1 MVIKLCNVFDCH
13 LMMRNSTMAKAE
25 RNTNIFHLL
34 RIAKGLS
41 IKELAEQLS
50 ITPAYIHAIENGEK
64 FPSDRLLRDY
74 AKALEVDENII
85 RNFSEENCKGKK
97 FEQILLS
104 VLRMICDM
112 PD

>member
-1 MVIKLCNVFDCH
+1 
-13 LMMRNSTMAKAE
+13 MAKAE

-34 RIAKGLS
+34 RIGKGLS

-64 FPSDRLLRDY
+64 FPSDRLLRND
-74 AKALEVDENII
+74 AKALEVVESII
-85 RNFSEENCKGKK
+85 RNFREENCKDKK

>member
-1 MVIKLCNVFDCH
+1 
-13 LMMRNSTMAKAE
+13 MAKAE

-34 RIAKGLS
+34 RIGKGLS

-74 AKALEVDENII
+74 AKALEVT
-85 RNFSEENCKGKK
+85 RVLSEISEKK
-97 FEQILLS
+97 IVRTKSLS
-104 VLRMICDM
+104 KSFFLFCG
-112 PD
+112 

>member
-1 MVIKLCNVFDCH
+1 
-13 LMMRNSTMAKAE
+13 MAKAE

-34 RIAKGLS
+34 RIGKGLS

-50 ITPAYIHAIENGEK
+50 ITPAYIHAIEK

-74 AKALEVDENII
+74 AKALEVDESII
-85 RNFSEENCKGKK
+85 RNFREENCKDKK